1 MFQKARQNRIF
12 QDVVEQIQEAI
23 LQGTLNPGDKLPP
36 ERELKEMF
44 GASRGTLREALRI
57 LEQKGLIT
65 IKIGVAG
72 GAVVNAL
79 STDQVSES
87 LDLLIRYQKASLKDL
102 AEFREGVEGL
112 VAGLAAERA
121 KSGDIARLEE
131 LLAEAKANLEQG
143 VSRWDAFIAAD
154 TGIHLTLAK
163 IAGNP
168 IYESVLTTVYKNINL
183 YFGKFLPREEILMRE
198 NFQDLVDILEA
209 VKSGQAAK
217 ANLLVQNHVYRFN
230 RLMEEP
236 ARQSSVYSPQTN
248 ANMLSG
254 QDGRTKTTIA
264 SRIKQ

>member
-1 MFQKARQNRIF
+1 MFQKARQSRIF

-23 LQGTLNPGDKLPP
+23 LKGTLNPGDKLPP

-65 IKIGVAG
+65 IKTGVAG

-121 KSGDIARLEE
+121 KSEDIKQLDE
-131 LLAEAKANLEQG
+131 LLAEAKDYLEKG
-143 VSRWDAFIAAD
+143 TAHWDEFIRAD
-154 TGIHLTLAK
+154 TRIHLMLAHS
-163 IAGNP
+163 AGNP
-168 IYESVLTTVYKNINL
+168 IYESVLTMVYKNINL
-183 YFGKFLPREEILMRE
+183 YFGKFLPRQELLMKE
-198 NFQDLVDILEA
+198 NFQDLVDIVEA
-209 VKSGQAAK
+209 VKSGEAAK

-230 RLMEEP
+230 RLMEEH
-236 ARQSSVYSPQTN
+236 A
-248 ANMLSG
+248 
-254 QDGRTKTTIA
+254 
-264 SRIKQ
+264 

>member
-112 VAGLAAERA
+112 VAGLKAVISHDW
-121 KSGDIARLEE
+121 KSCLQRRKPTWSKAYPAGMHLLQQIPGSISPLLRLPGTPSMNPC
-131 LLAEAKANLEQG
+131 LRPFIRISTSILA
-143 VSRWDAFIAAD
+143 SSS
-154 TGIHLTLAK
+154 
-163 IAGNP
+163 P
-168 IYESVLTTVYKNINL
+168 
-183 YFGKFLPREEILMRE
+183 GK
-198 NFQDLVDILEA
+198 
-209 VKSGQAAK
+209 KS
-217 ANLLVQNHVYRFN
+217 L
-230 RLMEEP
+230 
-236 ARQSSVYSPQTN
+236 
-248 ANMLSG
+248 
-254 QDGRTKTTIA
+254 
-264 SRIKQ
+264 